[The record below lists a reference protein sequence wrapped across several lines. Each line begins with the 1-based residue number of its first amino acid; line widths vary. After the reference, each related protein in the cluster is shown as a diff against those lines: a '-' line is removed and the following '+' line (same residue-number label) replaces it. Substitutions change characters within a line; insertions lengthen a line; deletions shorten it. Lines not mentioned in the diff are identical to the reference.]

1 MRAVALGLSLLLL
14 LTALAGCIEEEGG
27 YTFNGN
33 EYEAVGQAPDFN
45 LTDQHGEN
53 ITLSQFRGKVV
64 IVAFT
69 YTACPDVCL
78 VIEANMLHAATEVN
92 SSDLILLSITLDP
105 ERDTPEHLANWTD
118 DLGYDWSHLSSEN
131 AGELEAV
138 YADWHML
145 VIDETDHEEEEEYEV
160 GHSTLT
166 YIVDRAG
173 DKRVV
178 YSGVG
183 WSAAELIEDL
193 GHLLA
198 ESATPED

>member
-14 LTALAGCIEEEGG
+14 STAFAGCIEEEGG

-33 EYEAVGQAPDFN
+33 EYDSRGQAADFN
-45 LTDQHGEN
+45 LTDQYGEN
-53 ITLSQFRGKVV
+53 ITLSQFSGKVV

-78 VIEANMLHAATEVN
+78 VIEANMLHATTEVN
-92 SSDLILLSITLDP
+92 SSDLILLSITIDP
-105 ERDTPEHLANWTD
+105 ERDTPEHMANWTETY
-118 DLGYDWSHLSSEN
+118 GYDWSHLSSEN

-145 VIDETDHEEEEEYEV
+145 VIDETEHEEEEEYEV

-166 YIVDRAG
+166 FIVDRDG
-173 DKRVV
+173 NKRVV
-178 YSGVG
+178 YSGVD
-183 WSAAELIEDL
+183 WSAAELIEDIE
-193 GHLLA
+193 HLLT